1 MVASERISGANGSY
15 LLDQD
20 GSPGGSVSSVKFT
33 SFYVREN
40 TVISSMTGI
49 KLDGT
54 AVNFKTTLNI
64 LNSTLIQG
72 DFFCVPADQFIT
84 SITLTSGS
92 IILY

>member
-1 MVASERISGANGSY
+1 MISSERISGSKGSY

-20 GSPGGSVSSVKFT
+20 GSPGGSATNVKFT

-64 LNSTLIQG
+64 LNSTLVQG
-72 DFFCVPADQFIT
+72 DFFCVPIDAFIT
-84 SITLTSGS
+84 NVTLTSGS